1 MTVTAAE
8 LVKDPAWLPEGY
20 DAVRDVVR
28 FARIDRAGLV
38 REAFLD
44 ERMARSVSARAEA
57 PVAALTPLLGDAP
70 FEPPRFIFHTAFCC
84 STLLARALDAPG
96 ASLALKE
103 PNILLDIANA
113 ARANERLRRDPALFA
128 KLCRT
133 VFALLARPH
142 EDSEKVVI
150 KPTNTASTLA
160 PHAFAAGAPVLFL
173 YGDLR
178 EFLVSLLKKG
188 EEGRSFVRR
197 QFNIYALDGAGLAAI
212 QPRQAMTFTDL
223 QVAALVWRH
232 QVEQFHR
239 FLIGEKTGAASLD
252 FRVLLAD
259 PAKTLKAAARHLRL
273 PIAGETLETTARG
286 EIFARN
292 SKFADVKYD
301 AAQRDA
307 EEAALIERW
316 KPELD
321 LIARWAGQINLGV
334 DAKLPLPK
342 TLAL

>member
-1 MTVTAAE
+1 MTAPAD

-44 ERMARSVSARAEA
+44 ERMARSVTARAEA
-57 PVAALTPLLGDAP
+57 PLTALLPLTEKP

-113 ARANERLRRDPALFA
+113 ARVNEKLKRDPALFMR
-128 KLCRT
+128 LCRT

-142 EDSEKVVI
+142 QGNERVVI

-160 PHAFAAGAPVLFL
+160 PQALAIGAPSLFL

-188 EEGRSFVRR
+188 EEGRSFVRG
-197 QFNIYALDGAGLAAI
+197 QYNIYALDGAGLAAI

-223 QVAALVWRH
+223 QVAGVVWRH
-232 QVEQFHR
+232 QIEQFQR
-239 FLIGEKTGAASLD
+239 LLAGAKTGAASLD
-252 FRVLLAD
+252 FRFLLAD
-259 PAKTLKAAARHLRL
+259 PAKALKATAKHLNL
-273 PIAGETLETTARG
+273 PIADETLDATARG

-292 SKFADVKYD
+292 SKFADKKYD

-307 EEAALIERW
+307 EETALIEHW
-316 KPELD
+316 KPEIE
-321 LIARWAGQINLGV
+321 LITRWAGQLNLGV

-342 TLAL
+342 ALVL